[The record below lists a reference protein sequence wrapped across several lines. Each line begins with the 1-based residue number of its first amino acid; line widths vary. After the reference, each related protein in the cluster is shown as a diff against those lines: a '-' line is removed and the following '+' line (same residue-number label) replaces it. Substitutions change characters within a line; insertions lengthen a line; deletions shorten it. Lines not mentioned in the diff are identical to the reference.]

1 MEIKKVEINQLKPSE
16 KNVRLHNE
24 MQIQELKRS
33 VEQFGQIRP
42 IVTDENYVILAGHG
56 LWETMKEMGKSV
68 VDVLAVKGLTES
80 GKKKLMLADN
90 KVYELG
96 ATDLDSMMDII
107 SEIKL
112 DGEDLDIPGY
122 DMGVLEALLAETE
135 EVDKKINEYGNISET
150 KKEELVE
157 DKAIFE
163 EKIVNPPKKEIV
175 LNNDVIQVQQETS
188 EERPR
193 PFVICPNCGEKIW
206 L

>member
-16 KNVRLHNE
+16 KNVRMHNE

-56 LWETMKEMGKSV
+56 LWEAMKEMGKSV

-90 KVYELG
+90 KVYDLG
-96 ATDLDSMMDII
+96 TNDLEALMEVLN
-107 SEIKL
+107 EIKL
-112 DGEDLDIPGY
+112 DGESLDIPGY
-122 DMGVLEALLAETE
+122 DMEVLDALLAETE
-135 EVDKKINEYGNISET
+135 EVDNKIEEYGNLSET

-175 LNNDVIQVQQETS
+175 LNNDVIQVKQETS
-188 EERPR
+188 DERPR